1 MPNTDIYRKS
11 WKKCGVILQ
20 NTLKYLLLRIKKYV
34 PYPYENELLSALE
47 PEPAAS
53 SSARPAHIRHPR
65 INYKP

>member
-53 SSARPAHIRHPR
+53 SQQQRPPSTYPASA
-65 INYKP
+65 YKL